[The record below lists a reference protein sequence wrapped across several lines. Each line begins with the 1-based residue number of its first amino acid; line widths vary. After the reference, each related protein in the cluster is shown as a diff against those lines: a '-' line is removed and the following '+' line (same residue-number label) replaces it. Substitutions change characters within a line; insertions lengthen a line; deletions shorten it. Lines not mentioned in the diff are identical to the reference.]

1 MKKIA
6 ISLAALVLVAAVVAT
21 GYYFLSNLNSLV
33 ARAIETHGSEVTETQ
48 VGVSEVD
55 ISLREGR
62 GSITGLRVAS
72 PDGFEA
78 REALSLGDIT
88 VDIDLGS
95 VREDPIVIDEVRIQA
110 PVINVELTETGSSN
124 IDELRKRVQTYTSGP
139 SGSGT
144 SGDAKK
150 IRIKKFVFEEGRVVV
165 DASAIGID
173 KQEITLP
180 EIHLE
185 NVGGSD
191 GAPPDEIAKIIVTT
205 VARNVT
211 SEMAGSEID
220 RLIKKEL
227 GDGSLTDKAQNLLKK
242 IGG

>member
-1 MKKIA
+1 MKKFVIP
-6 ISLAALVLVAAVVAT
+6 LAAFVLVAGGVAT
-21 GYYFLSNLNSLV
+21 GYYFLSNLNSFV
-33 ARAIETHGSEVTETQ
+33 AGAIERHGSEATDTQ
-48 VGVSEVD
+48 VGVSGVD

-62 GSITGLRVAS
+62 GSITGLHVAS

-78 REALSLGDIT
+78 RDAFSLGDIT

-95 VREDPIVIDEVRIQA
+95 VREDPIVIDEVRIRA
-110 PVINVELTETGSSN
+110 PVINAELTETGVSN
-124 IDELRKRVQTYTSGP
+124 IDELRKRVQAHTSGS
-139 SGSGT
+139 SGSGGN
-144 SGDAKK
+144 GDMKK

-165 DASAIGID
+165 DASAIGVG

-180 EIHLE
+180 EIHLK

-191 GAPPDEIAKIIVTT
+191 GATPDEIAKTIVTT
-205 VARNVT
+205 VAKNVT
-211 SEMAGSEID
+211 SEIASSEID

-227 GDGSLTDKAQNLLKK
+227 GDGSLKDKASNLLKK